1 VDQAFVTLPFPG
13 GDHWISGLAA
23 LIEDIQARDARG
35 HKVIVFFPT
44 TNMCIFFSHVFNKVY
59 RIPALEI
66 HSKKSQS
73 ARTRTSARFRQGRRG
88 VLFTTDVSARGVD
101 YPNVTHVIQYGS
113 AEHRETYIHRLGRT
127 GRAGKKGQGL
137 VIVGSPEEEQKLGEV
152 LWGLD
157 VKRDDRSQRV
167 LEGEGED
174 YDDAGRLARVH
185 DAVASRGSDLERQAS
200 HAYRSLL
207 GYHGSHLDNLG
218 MTKQQMVHH
227 VNDLARQMGYPEGAQ
242 PSLSPK
248 VVQALNLRGIRGVNV
263 SPGGHDRG
271 GFGGGNGG
279 GYGGG
284 GGGSNYR
291 HGDARGR
298 GGPGSARGGDRGSRG
313 NRGSDGG
320 YGGGRGRG
328 GGYSGGHDDEDAWSG
343 GSDRGGRGYGR
354 GGGQGGGQRRSN
366 SRPSFNQRWE
376 ID

>member
-1 VDQAFVTLPFPG
+1 
-13 GDHWISGLAA
+13 
-23 LIEDIQARDARG
+23 
-35 HKVIVFFPT
+35 
-44 TNMCIFFSHVFNKVY
+44 M
-59 RIPALEI
+59 PALA
-66 HSKKSQS
+66 HNQWVWYLPCQPCL
-73 ARTRTSARFRQGRRG
+73 T
-88 VLFTTDVSARGVD
+88 
-101 YPNVTHVIQYGS
+101 VI
-113 AEHRETYIHRLGRT
+113 LC
-127 GRAGKKGQGL
+127 GL
-137 VIVGSPEEEQKLGEV
+137 LPSTFQ
-152 LWGLD
+152 
-157 VKRDDRSQRV
+157 RSQRV

-227 VNDLARQMGYPEGAQ
+227 VNDLARQMGFPEGAH
-242 PSLSPK
+242 PSLSPR

-291 HGDARGR
+291 SGDARGR